1 MASVVQKNFRIRN
14 SFGQIEQVIDIP
26 NLIDIQKQ
34 SYVQF
39 LQMNVPAD
47 ERIEV
52 GLQGV
57 FKSVFPIK
65 DFNETCSLEFVSYL
79 ERPKYD
85 VLECTQRGMTF
96 AARSRWSFAWL
107 FGTRAKRTQCL
118 RFAIMKEQVYWRN
131 SAADRRGD
139 VHRERN

>member
-14 SFGQIEQVIDIP
+14 SFGQIDKVIDSP
-26 NLIDIQKQ
+26 NVIDIQKQ

-47 ERIEV
+47 ERVEA

-65 DFNETCSLEFVSYL
+65 DFN
-79 ERPKYD
+79 
-85 VLECTQRGMTF
+85 
-96 AARSRWSFAWL
+96 
-107 FGTRAKRTQCL
+107 
-118 RFAIMKEQVYWRN
+118 
-131 SAADRRGD
+131 
-139 VHRERN
+139 